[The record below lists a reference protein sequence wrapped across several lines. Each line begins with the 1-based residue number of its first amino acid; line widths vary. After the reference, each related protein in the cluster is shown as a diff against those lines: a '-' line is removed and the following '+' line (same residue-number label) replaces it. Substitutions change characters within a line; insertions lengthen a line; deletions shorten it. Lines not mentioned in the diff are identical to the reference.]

1 MATSPNTHEV
11 TSPGSLSEA
20 APPDGAP
27 GQDAVPTP
35 APVESP
41 PSLHSEGET
50 SSKVLDS
57 MSSTKLFIAAQV
69 LEQEAKKLQSL
80 CPDPATEDHN
90 DRLDLAI
97 RVLEEVRKELHDRNN
112 ASQQNAENEAGD
124 NSETPTEDEE
134 DKIIC
139 KVKRLSMEGW
149 SDNQPEPKHAIA
161 AYYPAASLVEI
172 THDENKAIR
181 DVPDRQERPHRVEL
195 ASLSLL
201 QEITEITGIDCDDET
216 FLLLAPPYKLL
227 IRYHDEIGERLVHL
241 EGVLRS
247 EVEGPDHTNAPGSPK
262 CTTPDTS
269 VMSEQQSPE
278 SLKESSSKSEDER
291 DPENKK
297 DNGEALKTRKKL
309 TRRFDSLKL
318 LQDFSDK
325 YLAAQHMTY
334 ARIKSGDLEKIT
346 FEDLCFLFTVGD
358 IIYIK
363 EREYE
368 QLGKTYAVSGGQ
380 QRKEKSKK
388 RLRTFSAI
396 DFDKMPEGNPQSSAR
411 GLWSPLTIDYYTMES
426 DGYYLGSKAKRK
438 EIKHFSGER
447 SITDLAVFPLRFHQR
462 KEEVVERLT
471 ERGTRYHLSH
481 GHKSYRGMTCSQ
493 HDEETPNEVFGDI
506 YVDFKDYYRS
516 FDRRPHFLPGTLP
529 RHNPHFL
536 PPGTSARP
544 NLGILNAFEPDLA
557 ESQDDVDGVILD
569 LFDRE
574 IDQKAMEDFV
584 STHQHEIGLE
594 RLSSD
599 PLSNEVLQLLP
610 HWVPA
615 YFFRTRTYHRV
626 YVSQIEEIDKSDI
639 ARDNSFE
646 SLVIPDGHRKLLVG
660 LVRNLVIEQDPES
673 NRQDNSKTATQI
685 DIVRG
690 KGQGL
695 IILLHGPPG
704 SGKTSTAETLA
715 AYSRRPLYPIT
726 CGDLGVDPDSVER
739 SLNEHTERAQ
749 RWGCILLLDEA
760 DVFLSR
766 RDWRDTNRNALVSV
780 FLRQLEYYSGILF
793 LTTNRVGVIDE
804 AFKSRIHVS
813 LAYPTIRLKETLEI
827 WEGILDRLTRD
838 NHTTKIKV
846 KFDRSA
852 LLTWA
857 DRHYRA
863 HEPMNTAWNGR
874 QIRNAFQLAI
884 SLGHHDRDRNL
895 AAANMTNAEA
905 VASGEKKWTIVKL
918 TTANFNNIAKTAR
931 DFEDYLHATRGDDS
945 EIAKTLALRHDEQSD
960 NVAGYSRSTP
970 AQKDY
975 PGRRRELLSPRLTN
989 RDRGISRNSSG
1000 YESRRSRVRRKEES
1014 PSERRQQRRSQGGR
1028 DEKRNDEFEDGE
1040 GDENDIIDEFSSDDE

>member
-1 MATSPNTHEV
+1 MNTPPDTHDV
-11 TSPGSLSEA
+11 TSPGSLSES
-20 APPDGAP
+20 APTGGAP
-27 GQDAVPTP
+27 GQDVLPIP
-35 APVESP
+35 APVLS
-41 PSLHSEGET
+41 SLLLDKEAAAPNT
-50 SSKVLDS
+50 TLDS
-57 MSSTKLFIAAQV
+57 ISSTKLFIAAQV

-80 CPDPATEDHN
+80 CPAPVTEDHN

-97 RVLEEVRKELHDRNN
+97 RVLEDVKKELHDKNN
-112 ASQQNAENEAGD
+112 ASQQNAENAAGD

-134 DKIIC
+134 DKILC
-139 KVKRLSMEGW
+139 KVTRLSMEGW

-161 AYYPAASLVEI
+161 AYYSAASLVEI
-172 THDENKAIR
+172 THDENKAMK

-195 ASLSLL
+195 SSLSLL
-201 QEITEITGIDCDDET
+201 QEITEVTGIDCDDET

-227 IRYHDEIGERLVHL
+227 VRYHDEIGDRLVHL
-241 EGVLRS
+241 EGVLRP

-269 VMSEQQSPE
+269 VTSEQQSPE
-278 SLKESSSKSEDER
+278 SLKESSPKLEDER

-297 DNGEALKTRKKL
+297 DNGEALKTRKRL
-309 TRRFDSLKL
+309 MRRFDSLKL
-318 LQDFSDK
+318 LKEFSDR

-334 ARIKSGDLEKIT
+334 ARIKSGELEKIT

-368 QLGKTYAVSGGQ
+368 QLGKAYAVSGGQ

-396 DFDKMPEGNPQSSAR
+396 DFDKMPDGNQQNSSR

-426 DGYYLGSKAKRK
+426 DGYYLGSRAKRK

-447 SITDLAVFPLRFHQR
+447 SITDLAVFPLRFHDR
-462 KEEVVERLT
+462 KEEVMERLT
-471 ERGTRYHLSH
+471 ERGNRYHSSH
-481 GHKSYRGMTCSQ
+481 GHKSYSGMTCSQ
-493 HDEETPNEVFGDI
+493 HDDETPNEVFGDI
-506 YVDFKDYYRS
+506 YIDFKDYYRS
-516 FDRRPHFLPGTLP
+516 FDRRPHYLPGTIP
-529 RHNPHFL
+529 RPNHHFL
-536 PPGTSARP
+536 PPIASSRP
-544 NLGILNAFEPDLA
+544 SLGILNAFEPDLA
-557 ESQDDVDGVILD
+557 ESQDDVDGVTLD

-599 PLSNEVLQLLP
+599 PLSKEVLQLLP

-673 NRQDNSKTATQI
+673 SHKDNSKTSTQI

-838 NHTTKIKV
+838 NQTTKIKV

-895 AAANMTNAEA
+895 AAANMTNAQA
-905 VASGEKKWTIVKL
+905 IASGEKKWTMVKL

-945 EIAKTLALRHDEQSD
+945 EIAKTLALRHDEQSHD
-960 NVAGYSRSTP
+960 VEGYSRSTP

-975 PGRRRELLSPRLTN
+975 SGRRGELLSPRLTN
-989 RDRGISRNSSG
+989 RDRGLSRNSSG
-1000 YESRRSRVRRKEES
+1000 YESRRSRVSRKEES
-1014 PSERRQQRRSQGGR
+1014 PSERRQRKRSKDGR
-1028 DEKRNDEFEDGE
+1028 EEKRNNEFEDGE
-1040 GDENDIIDEFSSDDE
+1040 GGEDDIIDEFSSDDE